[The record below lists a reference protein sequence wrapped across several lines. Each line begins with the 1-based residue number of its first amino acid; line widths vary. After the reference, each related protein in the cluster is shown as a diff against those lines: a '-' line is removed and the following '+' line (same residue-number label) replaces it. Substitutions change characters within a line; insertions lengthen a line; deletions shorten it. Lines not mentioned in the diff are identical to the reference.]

1 MLQALLLLATFVT
14 ASATAPASTDPSTN
28 QAGFRLVWQDDFDGP
43 LDTTKWTALDGYV
56 QTQYDLNCYMA
67 DDVSTENGNLVLRTR
82 INPTVCVAGG
92 YNPLQTTQSYKYTSG
107 KVDTVGKFS
116 VRNGRI
122 EMNAKLPP
130 PTFRVWPA
138 GWSISDKNNRDQGKC
153 WPLATESASVC
164 VEGSQP
170 RATGTHPHAPHH
182 PLQSTCTRSPAA
194 SFTRARASAETH
206 YARAIIGA
214 ASASTTSAAT
224 TRVASRRVTSTTR
237 IAFTRTASSGTIR
250 TLRGTL
256 MV

>member
-1 MLQALLLLATFVT
+1 MSRRSEWGTPPTIRARNLDPNPKPT
-14 ASATAPASTDPSTN
+14 ATARAPK
-28 QAGFRLVWQDDFDGP
+28 R
-43 LDTTKWTALDGYV
+43 
-56 QTQYDLNCYMA
+56 YDLNCYMA

-153 WPLATESASVC
+153 WPLATESASVGRGRV
-164 VEGSQP
+164 VEGRG
-170 RATGTHPHAPHH
+170 RA
-182 PLQSTCTRSPAA
+182 
-194 SFTRARASAETH
+194 
-206 YARAIIGA
+206 
-214 ASASTTSAAT
+214 
-224 TRVASRRVTSTTR
+224 
-237 IAFTRTASSGTIR
+237 
-250 TLRGTL
+250 
-256 MV
+256 